1 MAFTIAATQ
10 AAATDGRWP
19 GRGAP
24 SVLGETSAPIT
35 VPSGRTRGVIANQG
49 AVVVARKSGTRKF
62 VAWGSTPRPGGRA
75 ASETLGYHYKRFWS
89 ARTARAPRAL
99 ELVAQGGGLSA
110 AGRTN

>member
-10 AAATDGRWP
+10 AAATDGIWP

-49 AVVVARKSGTRKF
+49 APLVVASLGEKAANLTGYMTR
-62 VAWGSTPRPGGRA
+62 AGDINRHRRT
-75 ASETLGYHYKRFWS
+75 S
-89 ARTARAPRAL
+89 ARDAT
-99 ELVAQGGGLSA
+99 S
-110 AGRTN
+110 GRESGCCYLW